1 MRTEKQL
8 KQLEEARTHIKNR
21 TCTEET
27 KRKISVANDGNFFG
41 VCDYCGK
48 KYHTKKSHYERHKRH
63 FCSRSCYSK
72 YREELLPKE
81 EQNAYGTGFS
91 QQERD
96 KRKKARSILNH
107 YLRDN
112 NIHRQPCEICGNKK
126 AEAHHDDYDKPLE
139 IRWLCFNCHRQW
151 HKKHNNPELLK
162 GGGEE

>member
-27 KRKISVANDGNFFG
+27 
-41 VCDYCGK
+41 
-48 KYHTKKSHYERHKRH
+48 
-63 FCSRSCYSK
+63 
-72 YREELLPKE
+72 
-81 EQNAYGTGFS
+81 
-91 QQERD
+91 

-151 HKKHNNPELLK
+151 HKEHDSPELLK
-162 GGGEE
+162 GGER